1 VVLVVLPHV
10 WQGFVVCD
18 ENLASN
24 VMMWLAVVVFVVPL
38 CLPPLEVKLCFAP
51 SELQHFPPRQWGES
65 QLFILVELRPRKYPL
80 GVSKISFVFRRPYK
94 MGLLVA
100 GVIGHE

>member
-1 VVLVVLPHV
+1 MVLPHV

-18 ENLASN
+18 ENLELN

-38 CLPPLEVKLCFAP
+38 CLPPSEVKLCFAP
-51 SELQHFPPRQWGES
+51 SEVQHFPPDRWGES
-65 QLFILVELRPRKYPL
+65 QFLIFVVWRPQKYRP
-80 GVSKISFVFRRPYK
+80 GVSKLFFVRRQPYK

-100 GVIGHE
+100 GVTGHE